1 MCVCECVGV
10 GVCACVFVCMCV
22 SVCICPC
29 ARVSPR
35 CSVDP
40 GCVRMYPAA
49 LSGQRRHMAW
59 KIQTTQ
65 NYMTTT
71 QNRGLISTVKQPF
84 FYNKFFFNVKF
95 MNNVVS
101 YAN

>member
-1 MCVCECVGV
+1 MCARACVWVCVRVCSCACVCVHEH
-10 GVCACVFVCMCV
+10 VCACTSMCV

-84 FYNKFFFNVKF
+84 FITSFF
-95 MNNVVS
+95 
-101 YAN
+101 